1 MSESATI
8 APTGFEHLLG
18 LASQAAGEDL
28 AASIDV
34 LKLNFSCVE
43 TKGVKK
49 LGIQDQLL
57 P

>member
-28 AASIDV
+28 AASIAV
-34 LKLNFSCVE
+34 SYTHL
-43 TKGVKK
+43 T
-49 LGIQDQLL
+49 L
-57 P
+57 PTIAKV

>member
-34 LKLNFSCVE
+34 LTLTFSCVE

-49 LGIQDQLL
+49 LGIQGQLL

>member
-49 LGIQDQLL
+49 LGTHAQLL